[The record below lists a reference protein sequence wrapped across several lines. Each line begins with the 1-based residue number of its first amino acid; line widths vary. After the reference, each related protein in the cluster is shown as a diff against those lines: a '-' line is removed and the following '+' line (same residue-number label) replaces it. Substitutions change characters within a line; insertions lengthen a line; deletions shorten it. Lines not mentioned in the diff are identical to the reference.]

1 MFATCSTI
9 LLPKNT
15 IPRIPSPTNYD
26 TSTLSENYCPAK
38 IYQIQ
43 IHVPMYG
50 INTNQPPSPLL
61 GWWSRLLHPSTV
73 RAHGK
78 RGKEGRKERREKRS
92 KGRDESLGG
101 RDLGSPFSRIHTAR
115 FLSRSPSPHPRPG
128 SCPRG
133 GGWRPPTETPF
144 LPPLTHMPRR
154 TCNMCT
160 RMHVY
165 PSRGTGFSVCV
176 CVCKSARARDKEEEV
191 GWLCSLSS
199 SPLFV
204 NALCKSFSTFSSSS
218 YTYSY
223 SCSPSFSISRDF
235 LRFPFFG
242 RTRKEVEKFIDWS
255 RWTFRGHSWRRGR
268 YLEFVEFSS
277 GMFPF

>member
-9 LLPKNT
+9 LLPKNR

-176 CVCKSARARDKEEEV
+176 CARVRARETRRRRW
-191 GWLCSLSS
+191 GGYALCRPLRSLLTRFANRSLP
-199 SPLFV
+199 SPLLLILILILVLLRFLFL
-204 NALCKSFSTFSSSS
+204 AIFF
-218 YTYSY
+218 
-223 SCSPSFSISRDF
+223 DF
-235 LRFPFFG
+235 LFLEGRERRLRNLSTGLGGRFVDIRG
-242 RTRKEVEKFIDWS
+242 GEGGIWS
-255 RWTFRGHSWRRGR
+255 
-268 YLEFVEFSS
+268 L
-277 GMFPF
+277 